1 MPAVNRFPSAGNGNG
16 FKPLADYVHSKGL
29 KFGIHLMR
37 GVPTLAVEK
46 KLPVKDA
53 GGVTAADIYSTDW
66 KCPWLGDNYT
76 IVADRPG
83 AQEYYNSIFDLYAS
97 WGVDLLRLMIFP
109 ALIIRRK

>member
-76 IVADRPG
+76 TDRERRNIII
-83 AQEYYNSIFDLYAS
+83 QSSICMLHGE
-97 WGVDLLRLMIFP
+97 WILLRLMIFP